1 MTELSLIKVVKAEP
15 DGGYRLRLTFSD
27 GSNGVRDFA
36 NVVAGGGPMLE
47 PLRDEAYFARVFI
60 DFGTPTWPNG
70 YDLAPHAL
78 HGEMAAAGLLRQ
90 AAVA

>member
-15 DGGYRLRLTFSD
+15 VGGYRLRLRFSD
-27 GSNGVRDFA
+27 GSSGERDFA
-36 NVVAGGGPMLE
+36 DIVAKGGPMLD

-60 DFGTPTWPNG
+60 DFGAPTWPNG

-78 HGEMAAAGLLRQ
+78 HSEMAAAGLLRQ
-90 AAVA
+90 TATA